1 MPPQLYTLSPQIHT
15 VSPRLPGRATT
26 FFLVFFFL
34 ETNIKKSIQSLD
46 LANLLNQLE
55 TEGIEF
61 EEADPYR
68 LPTLDITATRCIRQ
82 VKSIRITDR
91 TASGKSADI
100 KVKTIEQAFP
110 NPILEKQPGNK
121 GTLVTSFGKELL
133 KKYLVLSDHL
143 TKESEEFINW
153 ATSKQ
158 SVK

>member
-1 MPPQLYTLSPQIHT
+1 MVY
-15 VSPRLPGRATT
+15 
-26 FFLVFFFL
+26 F
-34 ETNIKKSIQSLD
+34 NIISYNWLMKNKSIQIKRSSLPPR
-46 LANLLNQLE
+46 LVNENE
-55 TEGIEF
+55 NGIRIKVYIQGHMIGAGKMELF
-61 EEADPYR
+61 HLVAE
-68 LPTLDITATRCIRQ
+68 
-82 VKSIRITDR
+82 KGSIR
-91 TASGKSADI
+91 SAA
-100 KVKTIEQAFP
+100 KAMGMSSKRATLLLKTIEEAFP